1 MNARHKLATAIV
13 FGMGLASASANA
25 ATIADWTFETTAP
38 TTAGPL
44 AAEIGSGTA
53 LGHHSGTS
61 VYSSPVGNGSSHS
74 FSSTAWSVGDY
85 YQFQVSTAGLG
96 NLSVSWDQ
104 TSSNTG
110 PRDFL
115 FEYSTDGSNFTE
127 LFDYSVPAN
136 TSPNAWSSN
145 PANYVAIATNTQDL
159 SSITAL
165 NNAASVYFRLVDED
179 TTAANGLPVASGGTD
194 RVDNFIVSANPVPLP
209 AALWLL
215 GSGLLGL
222 GAARRRKS
230 AGAASLA

>member
-1 MNARHKLATAIV
+1 MKARHALVTTAIV

-25 ATIADWTFETTAP
+25 ATIADWTFESTAP

-44 AAEIGSGTA
+44 AADIGSGAA
-53 LGHHSGTS
+53 LGHHSGSST
-61 VYSSPVGNGSSHS
+61 YSSPVGNGSSHS

-85 YQFQVSTAGLG
+85 YQFQVSTAGLA
-96 NLSVSWDQ
+96 NLAVSWDQ

-115 FEYSTDGSNFTE
+115 FEYSTDGSNFQS

-136 TSPNAWSSN
+136 ASPNAWSSN
-145 PANYVAIATNTQDL
+145 PAAYVALATNTQDL
-159 SSITAL
+159 SSVVAL
-165 NNAASVYFRLVDED
+165 NNQASVYFRLVDED

-194 RVDNFIVSANPVPLP
+194 RVDNFTVTASPVPLP

-215 GSGLLGL
+215 ASGLFGL
-222 GAARRRKS
+222 GAVRKR
-230 AGAASLA
+230 AAA

>member
-1 MNARHKLATAIV
+1 
-13 FGMGLASASANA
+13 MGFASASANA
-25 ATIADWTFETTAP
+25 TTVADWTFESTAP

-53 LGHHSGTS
+53 LGHHSGSST
-61 VYSSPVGNGSSHS
+61 YSSPVGNGSSHS

-85 YQFQVSTAGLG
+85 YQFQISTAGLAG
-96 NLSVSWDQ
+96 LSVSWDQ

-115 FEYSTDGSNFTE
+115 FEYSTDGSNFQE

-136 TSPNAWSSN
+136 ADPNAWSAN
-145 PANYVAIATNTQDL
+145 PANVRAAATITQDL
-159 SSITAL
+159 SSITSLDNQAAL
-165 NNAASVYFRLVDED
+165 YFRLVDED

-194 RVDNFIVSANPVPLP
+194 RVDNFTVTASPVPLP

-215 GSGLLGL
+215 VSGLFGL
-222 GAARRRKS
+222 GAVRKR
-230 AGAASLA
+230 AAA